1 MGETHHHTA
10 NNEQCPHQRIGHIGF
25 DDCEETGSPNYRVV
39 PDGKTLVVNQSALKS
54 RIEII
59 NPASIAGI
67 KLPSQFSCTGWVIRV
82 VFMTN
87 CFIRQM

>member
-1 MGETHHHTA
+1 MNST
-10 NNEQCPHQRIGHIGF
+10 N
-25 DDCEETGSPNYRVV
+25 
-39 PDGKTLVVNQSALKS
+39 TLVVNQSALKS

-67 KLPSQFSCTGWVIRV
+67 KITQPIFLYRLGNKGV

-87 CFIRQM
+87 CFVKQM